1 MRLCNKTTRHLILL
15 AGGVI
20 ILLVLSCFFGLALK
34 QEKMI
39 KHSVHLS
46 AERLFES
53 IVLTRRWNAEFGGVF
68 VLKKEGMQ
76 SNPYLEHPDIVS
88 ASGLTYTL
96 KNPALMTREI
106 SELAA
111 ESGHY
116 RYHITSLQLMNP
128 KNQPDDWER
137 VSLEQF
143 ERGLQESVQIA
154 QIDGQRVYRLM
165 RPLVVETGCM
175 QCHSK
180 QGYVGGEVRGGISVS
195 LPYEE
200 VAQNLSGNRMKMTSL
215 GLAIVVTF
223 SFLFYFVI
231 WRLVTHLFSISGE
244 LEEQKRQLEELNA
257 VLDQKV
263 TERTTDLLESEQ
275 RFRSTFEQAP
285 VGICHVGLNG
295 RILRVNRLFCEIAGY
310 EESQLLNLHF
320 QDISPEI
327 GELSGVD
334 GWDDLLLG
342 DTETFC
348 LERRYVRGDH
358 SEAWGKLT
366 ISLVRKES
374 GAPRYYICVVE
385 DITERRN
392 LARQLQHAQKMEA
405 VGTLAGGIAHDFN
418 NILTPIL
425 GYTQMLMEESRPGE
439 KRFSCLQSVFNAAI
453 RAQELIRQILTFSRR
468 NDAEKQPLNIALI
481 IKEVIKLL
489 RSSLP
494 ATVTVRQQLT
504 NEPCI
509 VSANPTQIHQIMMNL
524 CTNAFQAM
532 RDCNG
537 VLSIHLATQELG
549 ATDIPVATMQPG
561 RYAMLSVSDS
571 GCGMDQQTMER
582 MYEPYFTTKAK
593 GEGTGLGLA
602 LVHGIV
608 NDLGGLVVAESTK
621 GKGTTFTIYLP
632 LVEASGLAPSLS
644 LENQEVCGGHERIL
658 LVDDEPAIVAMLSA
672 MLCNL
677 GYQVTAFERS
687 PEALRF
693 FQQHPDE
700 FDLVISDI
708 TMPEFTGIMLAQEIG
723 TLRAD
728 LPVILC
734 TGFSADFSDVILKLH
749 NVTALL
755 TKPILKHD
763 FALAVRKAISGGN
776 QYLAD
781 S

>member
-1 MRLCNKTTRHLILL
+1 MQLYNKTTRHLILL

-20 ILLVLSCFFGLALK
+20 ILLVLSCFFGLTLK

-46 AERLFES
+46 AARLFES
-53 IVLTRRWNAEFGGVF
+53 IVLARRWNAEYGGVF
-68 VLKKEGMQ
+68 VLKTDEMQ
-76 SNPYLEHPDIVS
+76 SNPYLQHPDLVS
-88 ASGLTYTL
+88 TSGRTYTL

-111 ESGHY
+111 KSVHY
-116 RYHITSLQLMNP
+116 RYHITSLRLMNP
-128 KNQPDDWER
+128 NNQPDDWER
-137 VSLEQF
+137 DSLEQF
-143 ERGLQESVQIA
+143 ERGETESVQIT
-154 QIDGQRVYRLM
+154 QMDGQRVYRLM
-165 RPLVVETGCM
+165 RPLMVESGCL
-175 QCHSK
+175 QCHRQ

-200 VAQNLSGNRMKMTSL
+200 VAQHLTGNRVKMTAL
-215 GLAIVVTF
+215 GLAIIATF
-223 SFLFYFVI
+223 CFLFYFVI

-244 LEEQKRQLEELNA
+244 LEVQKKQLEDLNA
-257 VLDQKV
+257 ELDQKV
-263 TERTTDLLESEQ
+263 TERTADLQDSEQ

-285 VGICHVGLNG
+285 VGISHIGLGG
-295 RILRVNRLFCEIAGY
+295 RFLRVNRQFCEIVGY
-310 EESQLLNLHF
+310 AETQLLDLHF
-320 QDISPEI
+320 QDVSPEI
-327 GELSGVD
+327 GGVT
-334 GWDDLLLG
+334 GIGAWDELLLG
-342 DTETFC
+342 DKETFC
-348 LERRYVRGDH
+348 LERRYRRGDH

-374 GAPRYYICVVE
+374 GEPRYYICVVE

-392 LARQLQHAQKMEA
+392 LERQLQHSQKMEA

-425 GYTQMLMEESRPGE
+425 GYTQMLMEESHPGE
-439 KRFSCLQSVFNAAI
+439 KQFSSLQAVFNAAI
-453 RAQELIRQILTFSRR
+453 RAQDLIRQILTFSRR

-532 RDCNG
+532 REGSG
-537 VLSIHLATQELG
+537 VLTIHLATQELG
-549 ATDIPVATMQPG
+549 PTDLPAAAMPPG
-561 RYAMLSVSDS
+561 RYVVLSISDS
-571 GCGMDQQTMER
+571 GCGMEQHTMER

-608 NDLGGLVVAESTK
+608 DDLGGLITAESIK
-621 GKGTTFTIYLP
+621 GEGTTFTIYLP
-632 LVEASGLAPSLS
+632 LAEGAGLEPPRP
-644 LENQEVCGGHERIL
+644 LEGQEVSGGNERIL
-658 LVDDEPAIVAMLSA
+658 LVDDEPAIVAMLGA
-672 MLCNL
+672 MLRNL
-677 GYQVTAFERS
+677 GYQVTTFVKS
-687 PEALRF
+687 HEALQF
-693 FQQHPDE
+693 FQQHPDDV
-700 FDLVISDI
+700 DLVVSDI
-708 TMPEFTGIMLAQEIG
+708 TMPELTGIMLAQEIG
-723 TLRAD
+723 AIRPG

-734 TGFSADFSDVILKLH
+734 TGFSGEFSETILKLD

-755 TKPILKHD
+755 AKPILKQD
-763 FALAVRKAISGGN
+763 FARAIRRALSGDGEEPGKM
-776 QYLAD
+776 
-781 S
+781 

>member
-1 MRLCNKTTRHLILL
+1 MQLCNKTTHHLILL

-20 ILLVLSCFFGLALK
+20 ILLVLSCFFGLTVK

-46 AERLFES
+46 ADRLFES
-53 IVLTRRWNAEFGGVF
+53 IVITRRWNAAYGGVF
-68 VLKKEGMQ
+68 VLKKEGIQ
-76 SNPYLEHPDIVS
+76 SNSYLEHPDMVS

-111 ESGHY
+111 KSCHY
-116 RYHITSLQLMNP
+116 RYHITSLKLMNP
-128 KNQPDDWER
+128 NNQPDDWER
-137 VSLEQF
+137 ASLEQF
-143 ERGLQESVQIA
+143 ERGAKEAVQIT
-154 QIDGQRVYRLM
+154 QMEGQRVYRLM
-165 RPLVVETGCM
+165 RPLVVEAGCL
-175 QCHSK
+175 QCHGK
-180 QGYVGGEVRGGISVS
+180 QGYTNGEVRGGISVS

-200 VAQNLSGNRMKMTSL
+200 VAQNLTGNRIKMTAL

-223 SFLFYFVI
+223 CFLFYFVI

-244 LEEQKRQLEELNA
+244 LEVQKKQLEDLNA
-257 VLDQKV
+257 ELDQKV
-263 TERTTDLLESEQ
+263 TERTADLQESEQ

-285 VGICHVGLNG
+285 VGISHIGLGG
-295 RILRVNRLFCEIAGY
+295 RFLRVNRQFCEIVGY
-310 EESQLLNLHF
+310 SETQLFDLHF

-327 GELSGVD
+327 GGLPGTD
-334 GWDDLLLG
+334 AWDDLLLG
-342 DTETFC
+342 DKETFC
-348 LERRYVRGDH
+348 LEIRYRRGDQ

-385 DITERRN
+385 DITQQRN
-392 LARQLQHAQKMEA
+392 LERQLQHAQKMEA

-439 KRFSCLQSVFNAAI
+439 KQFSSLQAVFNAAL

-509 VSANPTQIHQIMMNL
+509 VRANPTQIHQIMMNL

-532 RDCNG
+532 RACNG
-537 VLSIHLATQELG
+537 VLTIQLEIRELG
-549 ATDIPVATMQPG
+549 PTDLPVTTIQPG
-561 RYAMLSVSDS
+561 RYALLSVSDT
-571 GCGMDQQTMER
+571 GCGMDQRIMER
-582 MYEPYFTTKAK
+582 MYEPYYTTKDK

-602 LVHGIV
+602 MVHGIV
-608 NDLGGLVVAESTK
+608 DDLGGLITAKSAK
-621 GKGTTFTIYLP
+621 DAGTTFTIYLP
-632 LVEASGLAPSLS
+632 LAEASS
-644 LENQEVCGGHERIL
+644 LEPPLPIGPQEVCGGNERIL
-658 LVDDEPAIVAMLSA
+658 LVDDEPAIVAMLSS
-672 MLCNL
+672 MLRNL
-677 GYQVTAFERS
+677 GYQVTAFEKS
-687 PEALRF
+687 PEALQF
-693 FQQHPDE
+693 FQQHPDD
-700 FDLVISDI
+700 FDVVVSDI
-708 TMPEFTGIMLAQEIG
+708 TMPELTGIMLAQEIG
-723 TLRAD
+723 VLRPD

-734 TGFSADFSDVILKLH
+734 TGFSADFSDIILKLH

-755 TKPILKHD
+755 AKPILKQD
-763 FALAVRKAISGGN
+763 LARAVRRAMSGGK
-776 QYLAD
+776 A
-781 S
+781 